1 MTEDEIKGFAESIK
15 MQRKKTIQ
23 LAYEKSKK
31 LLQSMHKNSEK
42 VKEGCNKLIEE
53 TEPKLTE
60 EGMKKIKFRSQFESL
75 KVINALAHFI
85 DEQFSRF
92 LKDFQVPEASTEMN
106 SIELN
111 QFIRVVSRLLNDT
124 NREKNAADSIMG
136 IDFML
141 KKRTIYN
148 PLGKLGSDLAKLRDL
163 QKDEYR
169 VIKALEDLDDLN
181 TDVKDLLQKISMLK
195 EEQNQFETELK
206 TLEEAITEA
215 EKEKAH
221 LLENPS
227 IKVSRKCGIRMTELE
242 IEIGRHLNSFKKIFK
257 KYAREI
263 QRGSISGDF
272 GIVSTALAYEKNPVQ
287 SFLEEEEG
295 NPEIIAL
302 MKELIKVGKS
312 ELHLKQKNVNNLTHE
327 LNALRQ
333 GKMDSKKNEWKEHLT
348 RKEEVEGSSE
358 FKSIDDQLIQCE
370 ENIAALKANIT
381 EKKEELDLSKKNLT
395 QSTESLSERRQR
407 AKDIVTEV
415 LEIKD

>member
-1 MTEDEIKGFAESIK
+1 MAEDEIKGLSESIK
-15 MQRKKTIQ
+15 IQRKKEIQ

-42 VKEGCNKLIEE
+42 VKEGCKKLVEE

-75 KVINALAHFI
+75 KVMNALAHSI
-85 DEQFSRF
+85 DKQF
-92 LKDFQVPEASTEMN
+92 LDFQVPEASKRLT

-111 QFIRVVSRLLNDT
+111 QFIRDVSRLLNDI
-124 NREKNAADSIMG
+124 NKEKNAADSVMG

-148 PLGKLGSDLAKLRDL
+148 PISKLGSELAKLRDL
-163 QKDEYR
+163 QKEEYR
-169 VIKALEDLDDLN
+169 IIKALEDLADLN
-181 TDVKDLLQKISMLK
+181 TDVKDLLQKISKLK
-195 EEQNQFETELK
+195 EEQNQIQTELK
-206 TLEEAITEA
+206 TLEESLTEA
-215 EKEKAH
+215 EKEKTR
-221 LLENPS
+221 LSENPS
-227 IKVSRKCGIRMTELE
+227 IKVSRKSGIRMTELE

-272 GIVSTALAYEKNPVQ
+272 GIVNTALAYEKNPVQ

-302 MKELIKVGKS
+302 MEELIKVGKTD
-312 ELHLKQKNVNNLTHE
+312 LHLKQKNINNLTHE
-327 LNALRQ
+327 LNALQ
-333 GKMDSKKNEWKEHLT
+333 EGKMDSKKNEWKDHLAQ
-348 RKEEVEGSSE
+348 KEELEGSSE
-358 FKSIDDQLIQCE
+358 FKSINDLLIQCE
-370 ENIAALKANIT
+370 ENIAVLKADIT
-381 EKKEELDLSKKNLT
+381 EKEEEMSLNRKNFT

-407 AKDIVTEV
+407 AKDIATEV
-415 LEIKD
+415 LETKD